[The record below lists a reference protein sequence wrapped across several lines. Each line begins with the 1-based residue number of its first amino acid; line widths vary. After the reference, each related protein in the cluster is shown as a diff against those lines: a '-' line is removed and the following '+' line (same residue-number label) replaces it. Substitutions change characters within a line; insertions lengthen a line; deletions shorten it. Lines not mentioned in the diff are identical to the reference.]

1 MRART
6 WKAHFHSWNN
16 RPSETLD
23 LSDHVGYDDCD
34 ADEIDFVAVCA
45 LTQFV
50 GPTIE
55 LLG

>member
-50 GPTIE
+50 GSTIA